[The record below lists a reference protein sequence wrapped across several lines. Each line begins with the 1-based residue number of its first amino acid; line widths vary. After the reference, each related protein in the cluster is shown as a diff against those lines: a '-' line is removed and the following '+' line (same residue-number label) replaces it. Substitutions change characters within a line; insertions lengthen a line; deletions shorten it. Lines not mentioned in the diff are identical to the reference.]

1 MSFIP
6 VLEYLGGLGFFG
18 FIYWLMNGILNIM
31 KAAGV
36 SITGNVYLFLGMIWT
51 AIIFI
56 YLIFGGIWLVR
67 KYTEVEY
74 MGGIM

>member
-6 VLEYLGGLGFFG
+6 VLEYLTGLGFFG

-31 KAAGV
+31 KNAGV
-36 SITGNVYLFLGMIWT
+36 SITGDVYFFLSMLWM

-56 YLIFGGIWLVR
+56 YLLFGGIWLVR
-67 KYTEVEY
+67 KYTEIEY
-74 MGGIM
+74 TGGFI